1 MNLDKFIPEIKII
14 IGEKEYIAKPLKIG
28 KVNEFN
34 EKIEAGN
41 YTKIEYIKDL
51 AKEVFPDL
59 DINSLNTYQFG
70 HFETLLTSIAAGE
83 KPNFENYEVKKK

>member
-1 MNLDKFIPEIKII
+1 MDLNKYVPEIKIVV
-14 IGEKEYIAKPLKIG
+14 GEKEYIAKPLKIG

-51 AKEVFPDL
+51 SKEVFPDL
-59 DINSLNTYQFG
+59 DIEALSTYQFQ
-70 HFETLLTSIAAGE
+70 HFEALLTSIAAGE